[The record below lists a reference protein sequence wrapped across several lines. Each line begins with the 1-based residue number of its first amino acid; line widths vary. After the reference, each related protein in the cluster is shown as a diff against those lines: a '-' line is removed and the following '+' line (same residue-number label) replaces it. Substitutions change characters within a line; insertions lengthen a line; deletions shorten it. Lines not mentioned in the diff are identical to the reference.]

1 MKKIKYIFA
10 IFAMIFGIG
19 LMVPSAVGAQSV
31 VEDICNTDPN
41 SVLCKKQET
50 DLMGYV
56 KIITNTLLF
65 ILGVLSV
72 VMIIYG
78 GITYTISAGDSK
90 QVEKAKGTILYSVIG
105 LIVAILAGAIV
116 NFVLNIF

>member
-10 IFAMIFGIG
+10 IFAMVFGIG
-19 LMVPSAVGAQSV
+19 LMAPSV
-31 VEDICNTDPN
+31 VSAESVMGEICKNDN
-41 SVLCKKQET
+41 QSVLCKEQKT

-78 GITYTISAGDSK
+78 GITYTISAGDAK